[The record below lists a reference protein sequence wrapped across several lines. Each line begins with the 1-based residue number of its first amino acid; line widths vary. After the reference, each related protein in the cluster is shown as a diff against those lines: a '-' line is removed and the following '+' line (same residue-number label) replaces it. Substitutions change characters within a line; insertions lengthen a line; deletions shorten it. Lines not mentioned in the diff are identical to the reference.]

1 MRRKMT
7 KQRSSLS
14 SRKVLL
20 GITGSVAAYKAL
32 DLIGRL
38 KEEGALVTAVMT
50 DASLRFLDP
59 LSVETATGGK
69 VYSGLFDDPMAHIAL
84 ARDADLMLVAPAT
97 ANTVAK
103 FAAGLAYD
111 LLGTCFLAFRG
122 AVVLAPAMNWRMYE
136 NPVFRENLGRLRAF
150 GALEVMPE
158 TGALACGE
166 EGVGR
171 MAPAEAIVEAVKSA
185 LSDKDLAGEKIVV
198 TAGPTREPLDPVR
211 FISNRSSGKMGYA
224 LAGEARHR
232 GAEVVLIS
240 GPSALQPPPGVD
252 LIRVE
257 TAEEMRSAVLEEIK
271 GARALVMAA
280 AVADFAPASTSTAK
294 LEKSSVS
301 SLQLKPA
308 PDILAEVGRMDEKPL
323 VVGFAAEAGQN
334 VRRAED
340 KLGKKGVD
348 IIVFNDISEPGA
360 GFDCDT
366 NRIAI
371 IEGGRRHDYPLMSK
385 AGAARLV
392 LDRVAARRA

>member
-1 MRRKMT
+1 MTEQRR
-7 KQRSSLS
+7 SLS

-38 KEEGALVTAVMT
+38 KEEGASVTAVMT
-50 DASLRFLDP
+50 DASLRFLAP

-69 VYSGLFDDPMAHIAL
+69 VYSGLFDDPMAHIGL
-84 ARDADLMLVAPAT
+84 ARDADLMLIAPAT

-136 NPVFRENLGRLRAF
+136 NPVFRENLDRLRAF
-150 GALEVMPE
+150 GAVEAPPE

-171 MAPAEAIVEAVKSA
+171 MASTEAIVEAVKSA
-185 LSDKDLAGEKIVV
+185 LSEKDLAGEKIVV
-198 TAGPTREPLDPVR
+198 TAGPTREPLDAVR

-224 LAGEARHR
+224 LAGEARRR

-240 GPSALQPPPGVD
+240 GPSALGPPPGVD

-280 AVADFAPASTSTAK
+280 AVADFAPASPSAAK
-294 LEKSSVS
+294 LEKSSVRS
-301 SLQLKPA
+301 IQLKPA
-308 PDILAEVGRMDEKPL
+308 PDILAEVGRMEERPL
-323 VVGFAAEAGQN
+323 VVGFAAEAGDN

-348 IIVFNDISEPGA
+348 VIVFNDISEPGA

-371 IEGGRRHDYPLMSK
+371 IEGGRRDDYPLMSK
-385 AGAARLV
+385 EGAAGLV

>member
-7 KQRSSLS
+7 EQRRSLS

-38 KEEGALVTAVMT
+38 KEEGASVTAVMT
-50 DASLRFLDP
+50 DASLRFLAP

-69 VYSGLFDDPMAHIAL
+69 VYSGLFDDPMAHIGL

-136 NPVFRENLGRLRAF
+136 NPVFRENLDRLRAF
-150 GALEVMPE
+150 GAVEAPPE

-171 MAPAEAIVEAVKSA
+171 MASTDAIVEAVKSA
-185 LSDKDLAGEKIVV
+185 LSEKDLAGEKIVV
-198 TAGPTREPLDPVR
+198 TAGPTREPLDAVR

-224 LAGEARHR
+224 LAGEARRR

-240 GPSALQPPPGVD
+240 GPSALGPPPGVD

-280 AVADFAPASTSTAK
+280 AVADFAPASPSAAK
-294 LEKSSVS
+294 LEKSSVRS
-301 SLQLKPA
+301 IQLKPA
-308 PDILAEVGRMDEKPL
+308 PDILAEVGRMDERPL
-323 VVGFAAEAGQN
+323 VVGFAAEAGDN

-348 IIVFNDISEPGA
+348 VIVFNDISEPGA

-371 IEGGRRHDYPLMSK
+371 IEGGRRDDYPLMSK
-385 AGAARLV
+385 EGVAGLV